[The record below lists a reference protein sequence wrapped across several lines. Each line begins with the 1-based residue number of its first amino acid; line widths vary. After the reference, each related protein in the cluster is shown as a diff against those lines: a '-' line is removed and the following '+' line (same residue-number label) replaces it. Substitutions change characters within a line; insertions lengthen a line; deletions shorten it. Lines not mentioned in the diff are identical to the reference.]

1 MDRLPRQ
8 NPPPQAPTRSLWNPP
23 PPNRNQRQRVP
34 AVPAQAPQSTETAQP
49 VVSSASPNR
58 VPGLLPMPAQLAR
71 PSYQSANTG
80 NNTAN
85 MREQGRGAER
95 RMSLPLRR
103 HEEGTADRTFASQR
117 SPRMARPTQGR
128 MEPYSSNNNPQRGPP
143 PYSTAY
149 HPQYP
154 QNLRPRVF
162 HEQLFPRYYG
172 TREHRDV
179 VDSWMKN
186 NYNMECPG
194 YKKVNT
200 PIGDLENYW
209 RGMALEESE
218 KYVQMGMYNN
228 WRLTVENSERPPSP

>member
-1 MDRLPRQ
+1 MDRLPQQ

-23 PPNRNQRQRVP
+23 PPNRNQRQRVF
-34 AVPAQAPQSTETAQP
+34 PAQASKSTQAEEP

-71 PSYQSANTG
+71 PPYPSPNTG

-85 MREQGRGAER
+85 MLRQPGRGAER

-103 HEEGTADRTFASQR
+103 QEEADRTFNSQR

-128 MEPYSSNNNPQRGPP
+128 MEPYSSSNNPQRGQ
-143 PYSTAY
+143 PYSFAY

-154 QNLRPRVF
+154 QNLLHGVF
-162 HEQLFPRYYG
+162 HGQLFPRHYG
-172 TREHRDV
+172 AREHRDV
-179 VDSWMKN
+179 VYSWMKN

-218 KYVQMGMYNN
+218 KYVHMGMYNN
-228 WRLTVENSERPPSP
+228 WRLNVENSERPPSP